1 MSTSLTAAIHANRNT
16 DESMTACQ
24 HRLKTGNETMTEVSA
39 RLADEIDNP
48 APVAPV
54 PNPVDDEPDGI
65 DVKTV
70 VDDSWTIA
78 ELKNYAVEQSID
90 INGLTK
96 KSDLIAAIN
105 G

>member
-1 MSTSLTAAIHANRNT
+1 MSTSLTAAIHANRNA

-24 HRLKTGNETMTEVSA
+24 HSLKTGNETMTEVSA

-48 APVAPV
+48 VVAPV
-54 PNPVDDEPDGI
+54 TPNPADDEPDGI

-70 VDDSWTIA
+70 VDVTWTRD
-78 ELKNYAVEQSID
+78 ELENYAFEQGID
-90 INGLTK
+90 IDGLTNK
-96 KSDLIAAIN
+96 TQIIAAIN